1 LSVLATCVAL
11 LAFGPLATAQ
21 AAGTSS
27 IEGTVTSV
35 KGAPLAGIEVN
46 AVSNT
51 NPGEEGSTTSLA
63 GGKYT
68 VPALRAG
75 SYTVRFTSPTGV
87 YLEKLETTVI
97 ETEPEKVLLTA
108 VMNESSSLS
117 GRVTSAATG
126 TGLANVEV
134 DVSGASGFYS
144 AATEANGDYSITGMA
159 PGSYFVEFFGPGTSY
174 LSQSF
179 SVSLVE
185 GKRELNAALREGGK
199 ISGTVTNAIT
209 HGGLAKIMV
218 EASGTSGGYGVATTN
233 AKGEYTITGLPTGSY
248 KVSFAWEFSLA
259 EYKAC
264 EKVPRCIPSYVTQY
278 YSGQPSAATANPV
291 SATEG
296 ALTSG
301 INAAMVPSVPTNT
314 TVPVV
319 SGTPTVGGPLSCTSG
334 SWTGEPELPLSTGW
348 PLTSPFGYQWL
359 LEGVAIAGATSNTF
373 VVQAADVG
381 HSLVCEV
388 TATNDAGHASAK
400 SASFAVVKPVP
411 VIEIA
416 SSKLSVS
423 RRATKVS
430 LACANA
436 ACAGSVQV
444 VETMVTR
451 HRKGHRTV
459 VKKEK
464 LVVASGAYSLAA
476 GQTGVVVLHL
486 TGAGKGRLARAP
498 HHRLSVTAVASVVG
512 GTQVAK
518 AVQLVS

>member
-1 LSVLATCVAL
+1 
-11 LAFGPLATAQ
+11 
-21 AAGTSS
+21 
-27 IEGTVTSV
+27 
-35 KGAPLAGIEVN
+35 
-46 AVSNT
+46 
-51 NPGEEGSTTSLA
+51 
-63 GGKYT
+63 
-68 VPALRAG
+68 
-75 SYTVRFTSPTGV
+75 
-87 YLEKLETTVI
+87 
-97 ETEPEKVLLTA
+97 
-108 VMNESSSLS
+108 
-117 GRVTSAATG
+117 
-126 TGLANVEV
+126 
-134 DVSGASGFYS
+134 
-144 AATEANGDYSITGMA
+144 
-159 PGSYFVEFFGPGTSY
+159 
-174 LSQSF
+174 
-179 SVSLVE
+179 
-185 GKRELNAALREGGK
+185 
-199 ISGTVTNAIT
+199 
-209 HGGLAKIMV
+209 
-218 EASGTSGGYGVATTN
+218 
-233 AKGEYTITGLPTGSY
+233 
-248 KVSFAWEFSLA
+248 
-259 EYKAC
+259 
-264 EKVPRCIPSYVTQY
+264 
-278 YSGQPSAATANPV
+278 
-291 SATEG
+291 
-296 ALTSG
+296 
-301 INAAMVPSVPTNT
+301 
-314 TVPVV
+314 
-319 SGTPTVGGPLSCTSG
+319 
-334 SWTGEPELPLSTGW
+334 
-348 PLTSPFGYQWL
+348 L